1 MNVFSQSA
9 SRGETDSGDDSELSL
24 SIIEKVQ
31 SEPFSFGH
39 GQDRKHT
46 NPAGCSN
53 RMRRSFNLS
62 DDETVC
68 R

>member
-31 SEPFSFGH
+31 SEPFSFDH
-39 GQDRKHT
+39 GQDRKYYT
-46 NPAGCSN
+46 KVLIRKYYKSSRMIQSN
-53 RMRRSFNLS
+53 
-62 DDETVC
+62 ETEF
-68 R
+68 